1 MLPPA
6 PARLTITA
14 GWPNLAFSP
23 VETMRA
29 ITSVGPPGA
38 AGTMN
43 RTGRLG
49 YGPSVW
55 ACALVPAVASIAA
68 KAARRVSIDRPSR
81 D

>member
-1 MLPPA
+1 
-6 PARLTITA
+6 
-14 GWPNLAFSP
+14 
-23 VETMRA
+23 
-29 ITSVGPPGA
+29 
-38 AGTMN
+38 MN

-68 KAARRVSIDRPSR
+68 KAARRLSIDRPSR